1 MHYVD
6 YVDHDHTQGED
17 QQRRATVANGAPS
30 LSSSRSSSALATNST
45 SSSTLPTHS
54 GLTSNQFEA
63 LIPDRY
69 LEQGVPGK
77 TC

>member
-1 MHYVD
+1 MQCSNHN
-6 YVDHDHTQGED
+6 HIQGED

-54 GLTSNQFEA
+54 GLTSNQFDA

-69 LEQGVPGK
+69 LAQGVQK
-77 TC
+77 KLT

>member
-1 MHYVD
+1 M
-6 YVDHDHTQGED
+6 
-17 QQRRATVANGAPS
+17 AN
-30 LSSSRSSSALATNST
+30 NST

-69 LEQGVPGK
+69 LVQKKLVNIGQSRPTAGK
-77 TC
+77 A